1 MPAVAASTANPARAA
16 LSALRALA
24 AHTDEPD
31 PVRAVSLLR
40 EQLAADD
47 ASAVLLFCSGGY
59 DLGQLGSAIAQ
70 GFRAPV
76 AACTSHAQIGPH
88 GYVQGGITGLSLHST
103 DLLMHTVL
111 LSPLSLCQS
120 QAVSLAR
127 EHAARMA
134 RRPGARSFGLLL
146 VDGLSLWE
154 DYVAAA
160 LYESLGNVPVVGGS
174 AAPAPLQPEPAVYH
188 AGRFV
193 KGAAV
198 LALCETD
205 SLAFECFSAQHFVP
219 SQTKLVITLADPER
233 RLVYEINGEPAAQA
247 YAAALGL
254 EPQQLG
260 FEQFAC
266 HPLLLDLGEA
276 RLPRAIRASHD
287 DGSLT
292 MACAIDEGLVVSLA
306 DSGDPLGV
314 LEHALN
320 DVQRAVPDPAAMLV
334 FDCALRR
341 LELQLRGLEQQAGK
355 LLANRHAVGMCGL
368 GEQLG
373 PLHANHTLT
382 GIALGST
389 RARSG
394 APR

>member
-1 MPAVAASTANPARAA
+1 MSAAAPSAPLAATANLNAR
-16 LSALRALA
+16 RA
-24 AHTDEPD
+24 HVTEPD
-31 PVRAVSLLR
+31 PVRAIGLLR
-40 EQLAADD
+40 EQLSTDD

-59 DLGQLGSAIAQ
+59 DLARLGSEIARTL
-70 GFRAPV
+70 RAPV

-88 GYVQGGITGLSLHST
+88 GYVQGGITGISLHSSA
-103 DLLMHTVL
+103 LEMRPHL

-127 EHAARMA
+127 EHAAHMA

-174 AAPAPLQPEPAVYH
+174 AASAPEQPVPAVYYD
-188 AGRFV
+188 GRFL
-193 KGAAV
+193 KGAGV
-198 LALCETD
+198 LALCETE
-205 SLAFECFSAQHFVP
+205 SLAFECFSTQHFVP
-219 SQTKLVITLADPER
+219 SENKLVITLADPER
-233 RLVYEINGEPAAQA
+233 RLVYEIDGEPAAQR
-247 YAAALGL
+247 YAVALGL
-254 EPQQLG
+254 EPGELG

-266 HPLLLDLGEA
+266 HPLLLDLGEQ
-276 RLPRAIRASHD
+276 RLPRAIRAINH
-287 DGSLT
+287 DGSLS
-292 MACAIDEGLVVSLA
+292 MACAIEEGLVVSIA
-306 DSGDPLGV
+306 DSDDPLAV
-314 LEHALN
+314 LERALD
-320 DVQRAVPDPAAMLV
+320 DVVRRVPDPAAVLV

-341 LELQLRGLEQQAGK
+341 LELQLRGLEPRVGA
-355 LLANRHAVGMCGL
+355 LLAGRRALGFCGL

-389 RARSG
+389 RAG
-394 APR
+394 AQH